1 MRRGTLLNTCA
12 IATCMAIIAPVAPRM
27 NASSETAIQIIGS
40 YSQLRQT
47 DEHVYGYELQLFRD
61 GSSLVGLWSR
71 ADGEPADFP
80 LVRVEDLKWNETTG
94 AFHFTARWCA
104 EVETF
109 DGRLTP
115 KLLTGTVT
123 AGPKSGGAV
132 KKLSMRRGRDDW
144 PSKNRS
150 DWAALVEKMLKRRAP
165 RC

>member
-1 MRRGTLLNTCA
+1 MRRGTVLNTCGIVA
-12 IATCMAIIAPVAPRM
+12 CMAIAGAAPRIY
-27 NASSETAIQIIGS
+27 ASAQTAIQIIGS

-47 DEHVYGYELQLFRD
+47 KDHVYGYQLQLFRD

-71 ADGEPADFP
+71 ANGEPADFP

-109 DGRLTP
+109 DGLLTP
-115 KLLTGTVT
+115 KLLTGTVS
-123 AGPKSGGAV
+123 AAPKSGGAV

-144 PSKNRS
+144 PSANKS
-150 DWAALVEKMLKRRAP
+150 DWAALVEKMLTRRAS

>member
-1 MRRGTLLNTCA
+1 
-12 IATCMAIIAPVAPRM
+12 M

>member
-1 MRRGTLLNTCA
+1 
-12 IATCMAIIAPVAPRM
+12 MAIVAAVAPRM
-27 NASSETAIQIIGS
+27 YASSETAIQIIGS

-47 DEHVYGYELQLFRD
+47 KEHVYGYQLQLFRD

-80 LVRVEDLKWNETTG
+80 HVRDGDLKWKETTG
-94 AFHFTARWCA
+94 AFHFIARWCA

-109 DGRLTP
+109 DGLLTT

-144 PSKNRS
+144 PSTNRS
-150 DWAALVEKMLKRRAP
+150 DWAGLVEKMLKRRAP